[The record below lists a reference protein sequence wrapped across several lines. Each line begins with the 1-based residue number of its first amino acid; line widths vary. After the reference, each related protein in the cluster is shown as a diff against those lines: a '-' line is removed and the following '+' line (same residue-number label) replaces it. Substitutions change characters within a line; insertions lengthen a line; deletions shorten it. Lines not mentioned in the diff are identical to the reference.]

1 MVGRRYT
8 ELSNRIM
15 TEGELREPTLKDG
28 MTNATAHP

>member
-8 ELSNRIM
+8 ELPNRV
-15 TEGELREPTLKDG
+15 TAEGELREPTLKDG

>member
-1 MVGRRYT
+1 MVGMRFT
-8 ELSNRIM
+8 ELPNCVT

>member
-8 ELSNRIM
+8 ELPNRV
-15 TEGELREPTLKDG
+15 TTKVELREPTLKDG